1 MNVETTIS
9 EYGDHIT
16 TAKHQWDTQLKE
28 FTKAS
33 SSANQRVDE
42 AFHTLTLS
50 AMRAH
55 HQAGRIHATTVTSEE
70 ADSNTTNSLAFGT
83 PVILIRLALTL
94 VNVAAFLLRH
104 DTETSTRLQ
113 RTIQEVKA
121 KTPSNTPSTEKETP

>member
-16 TAKHQWDTQLKE
+16 TAKHQWATLLKE
-28 FTKAS
+28 FAKAS
-33 SSANQRVDE
+33 ES
-42 AFHTLTLS
+42 
-50 AMRAH
+50 AH

-83 PVILIRLALTL
+83 PVILIRLALALLNT
-94 VNVAAFLLRH
+94 ARFLLRH

-121 KTPSNTPSTEKETP
+121 KTTGS